1 MPQHIWNTVIRPAR
15 GTAVGRAVAL
25 AHSGAGPNA
34 LLPTVRWLP
43 EGIEVVGVTLPG
55 RERRIDEDPTRI
67 LDDPEGAVAAVA
79 GELRTLSALPTVFF
93 GHSMGAA
100 FAVALALAA
109 PDLCQ
114 ALVLSAHPNG
124 GSRTALAGQWSEED
138 LMGILQRGGG
148 TPAEVLQDEYFRAH
162 LLAVLRSDLTLGHR
176 LATRHAH
183 RSLPV
188 PLTVL
193 GGRDDALTETAEL
206 TRWSGRARASLRNRV
221 FPGGHFYLLDEANQ
235 KDVADEIAG
244 ALRVTVA
251 G

>member
-1 MPQHIWNTVIRPAR
+1 MPQHVWTTVIRPAQ
-15 GTAVGRAVAL
+15 GTATGRVVVL

-43 EGIEVVGVTLPG
+43 DDIEAVGVTLPG
-55 RERRIDEDPTRI
+55 RERRFGEDARQI

-79 GELRTLSALPTVFF
+79 GELRTLSVLPTVLF

-109 PDLCQ
+109 PDLCRS
-114 ALVLSAHPNG
+114 LVLSAHPNG
-124 GSRTALAGQWSEED
+124 GSRAELAGKWSEED
-138 LMGILQRGGG
+138 LMDILERGGG
-148 TPAEVLQDEYFRAH
+148 TPAEVLQDEYLQAH
-162 LLAVLRSDLTLGHR
+162 LLAVLRCDLTLGHR

-183 RSLPV
+183 RTLSV

-206 TRWSGRARASLRNRV
+206 TRWSRRAGAGLRERV

-244 ALRVTVA
+244 ALRVVTT

>member
-1 MPQHIWNTVIRPAR
+1 MPQHVWLTVIRPAN
-15 GTAVGRAVAL
+15 GPAVGRTVVL

-43 EGIEVVGVTLPG
+43 RDIEVVGVTLPG
-55 RERRIDEDPTRI
+55 RERRFGEDASQI
-67 LDDPEGAVAAVA
+67 LDDPEAAVAAVA
-79 GELRTLSALPTVFF
+79 GELRSLAPVPSVLF

-114 ALVLSAHPNG
+114 ALVLSAHPDG
-124 GSRTALAGQWSEED
+124 GSRTALAGQWSQQD
-138 LMGILQRGGG
+138 LMDILERGGG
-148 TPAEVLQDEYFRAH
+148 TPAEVLQDEYVQAH
-162 LLAVLRSDLTLGHR
+162 LLTVLRSDLTLGHR

-183 RSLPV
+183 RTLPV
-188 PLTVL
+188 PLIVL
-193 GGRDDALTETAEL
+193 GGHDDALTETAEL
-206 TRWSGRARASLRNRV
+206 TRWSRRAGAGLRNRV

-244 ALRVTVA
+244 AFRVAAT